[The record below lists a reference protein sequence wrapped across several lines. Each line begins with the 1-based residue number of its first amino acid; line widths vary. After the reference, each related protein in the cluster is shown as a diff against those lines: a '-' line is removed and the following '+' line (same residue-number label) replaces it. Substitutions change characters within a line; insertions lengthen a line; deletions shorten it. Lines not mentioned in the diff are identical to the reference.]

1 MWPQFSLNGLES
13 YSRASRKKT
22 KPADYKSHAGDRGPM
37 TEEITMRKRFLILA
51 LVALVLALPTAAFAG
66 NGPPS
71 GTFYA
76 NDVTYR
82 TVVTPTSLPDHGQG
96 NFDILY
102 VFPDC
107 PTCAPV
113 SDAAPGDTD
122 YNGGRWALHEAY
134 GITSQL
140 TNADDVETQA
150 SNIVD
155 TGVRFVCPLI
165 KAKN

>member
-1 MWPQFSLNGLES
+1 
-13 YSRASRKKT
+13 
-22 KPADYKSHAGDRGPM
+22 
-37 TEEITMRKRFLILA
+37 MRKRIILLA
-51 LVALVLALPTAAFAG
+51 LVALMLALPTAAFAG
-66 NGPPS
+66 NGPPH

-76 NDVTYR
+76 NDETYR
-82 TVVTPTSLPDHGQG
+82 TVVTPTTLPDRG

-122 YNGGRWALHEAY
+122 YNGGRWALHEAH

-140 TNADDVETQA
+140 TNSDDVEMYA
-150 SNIVD
+150 SSIDD
-155 TGVRFVCPLI
+155 TGVRFECPLI
-165 KAKN
+165 RAK

>member
-1 MWPQFSLNGLES
+1 
-13 YSRASRKKT
+13 
-22 KPADYKSHAGDRGPM
+22 
-37 TEEITMRKRFLILA
+37 MRKRYIILA
-51 LVALVLALPTAAFAG
+51 LVALMLALPTAAFAG
-66 NGPPS
+66 NGNGPPG

-107 PTCAPV
+107 GSCAPV

-122 YNGGRWALHEAY
+122 YNGGRWAVHEAY
-134 GITSQL
+134 GITDQL
-140 TNADDVETQA
+140 TNSDAVEAGA
-150 SNIVD
+150 SDIVD

-165 KAKN
+165 RAND